1 MFRLY
6 LFPLKFSVIKPIFTL
21 NTIIFSI
28 IFHGSIKFFF
38 SISCY
43 LFIIQRSKFIQ
54 RFSSE
59 HSQRS
64 NAPRNFKKSDSLT
77 QFRSHSRIVRD
88 FQIKF
93 AQQQITRTLVLKT
106 RNSAKVEVE
115 IFRWWTPNY
124 AYLRTRGGRRPFCP
138 VHFPGRYLR
147 GNISSPP
154 WRVDLSTPVAFLP
167 DAMVAVV
174 FVCVC
179 VFGVLFSVEGLG
191 GCLE

>member
-1 MFRLY
+1 M
-6 LFPLKFSVIKPIFTL
+6 LFTF

-28 IFHGSIKFFF
+28 IFHDSIKFFF
-38 SISCY
+38 SISRY

-64 NAPRNFKKSDSLT
+64 NAPRNFKKSNSLT

-154 WRVDLSTPVAFLP
+154 HGELIYQRRSRFFPKPWSPWCL
-167 DAMVAVV
+167 
-174 FVCVC
+174 CVC
-179 VFGVLFSVEGLG
+179 VFLAFCLVLKDSVGVWSDRFFFVVE
-191 GCLE
+191 